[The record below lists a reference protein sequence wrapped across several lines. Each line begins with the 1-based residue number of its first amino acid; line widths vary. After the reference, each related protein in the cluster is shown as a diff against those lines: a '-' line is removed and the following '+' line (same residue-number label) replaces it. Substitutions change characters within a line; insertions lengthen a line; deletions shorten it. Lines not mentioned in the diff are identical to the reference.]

1 MVSDAPTV
9 ERIANPATSALLDS
23 LSGIGSDVI
32 SILRILQ
39 QGQDSPPGITKLT
52 AAVFQTSKRYFVQWF
67 VIAGSAAGAYGLR
80 VGTADVFTV
89 QMGAA
94 DTKIIPLPITIDNG
108 KEISISLA
116 GGAALVDAFI
126 VATTDE
132 GE

>member
-1 MVSDAPTV
+1 MAVDAPKMEQGT
-9 ERIANPATSALLDS
+9 NPATSALLDA
-23 LSGIGSDVI
+23 LGGIESDVV

-39 QGQDSPPGITKLT
+39 HGQDSPPGVTKLS

-89 QMGAA
+89 QMGVA

-116 GGAALVDAFI
+116 GGAVLVDAFI